1 MKTMRVLG
9 GGLLLA
15 CCAVT
20 PSCVGPPLTIAPA
33 ELPNAVEGL
42 NYSQDL
48 YSENLDLE
56 WGIVDGALPA
66 GLMLDRD
73 DGTLSGRP
81 LETGTFTFTVGV
93 NSASVP
99 VREGTAAYTLTVLER
114 LTAQFALAPARV
126 GEAYESTPTISG
138 GVPPYA
144 ITIIGLPAGLDYD
157 DDTGRIFGTPLVEKS
172 GLQLEMAVTDN
183 GDPQQS
189 ITERATLAIHPIGV
203 TITTTELEAGE
214 VGTAYSAQLQAIDGR
229 EPYTWRVSA
238 GVLPDGL
245 RLSRTTGLISGT
257 PTADGGTA
265 TFTIAVTDTDSP
277 ASTDS
282 REFKIVVP
290 VVVITTTLAPAAD
303 GVAYEVALG
312 AAAGLAPY
320 TWAVS
325 EGTLPDGLTL
335 AADTGLISGTV
346 TAAAMT
352 ETFTVSAMDADSPAT
367 SAAQELKLVVSPL
380 ITTTTLPD
388 ATIGVAYSETAAA
401 AHGVAPY
408 TWSLTAGAL
417 PAGLTLNAATG
428 EISGTPAVGATSQT
442 FTLRVRDSDT
452 PAMTGTRSLT
462 LTVGP

>member
-1 MKTMRVLG
+1 MKIIRDLC
-9 GGLLLA
+9 GGLLLT
-15 CCAVT
+15 CCALT

-48 YSENLDLE
+48 DTENLNLE
-56 WGIVDGALPA
+56 WQIIDGALPA
-66 GLMLDRD
+66 GLTLDRE

-81 LETGTFTFTVGV
+81 METGTFTFTVGV

-114 LTAQFALAPARV
+114 LTAQFALGPARV
-126 GEAYESTPTISG
+126 GEAYEYTPTIFG

-157 DDTGRIFGTPLVEKS
+157 DATGRIFGTPLVEKS
-172 GLQLEMAVTDN
+172 GLQLELVVTDS

-189 ITERATLAIHPIGV
+189 ITERATLVIHPIGV
-203 TITTTELEAGE
+203 TITTTELEAGA
-214 VGTAYSAQLQAIDGR
+214 VGTAYSAQLHATDGR

-238 GVLPDGL
+238 GVLPAGL
-245 RLSRTTGLISGT
+245 RLNRTTGLISGT
-257 PTADGGTA
+257 PTAGGGTA

-277 ASTDS
+277 ASTDA

-290 VVVITTTLAPAAD
+290 VVVITTTLAAAAD
-303 GVAYEVALG
+303 GVAYEAALG
-312 AAAGLAPY
+312 AAAGLPPY
-320 TWAVS
+320 TWAVTD
-325 EGTLPDGLTL
+325 GQLPDGLTL

-346 TAAAMT
+346 TAVATT
-352 ETFTVSAMDADSPAT
+352 ETFTVTVTDADTPVT
-367 SAAQELKLVVSPL
+367 SAVQELKLVVAPL
-380 ITTTTLPD
+380 IATASLPD

-401 AHGVAPY
+401 AHGVPPY
-408 TWSLTAGAL
+408 TWTLTAGNL
-417 PAGLTLNAATG
+417 PTGLTLNAATG
-428 EISGTPAVGATSQT
+428 EISGTPAVNATSQT
-442 FTLRVRDSDT
+442 FTLRVTDSDT